1 MRAASAIQAD
11 CFAGNRLGPA
21 RDASDASE
29 EQNGVAAPLR
39 PRGESPGFSHAL
51 FAGCPRGP
59 EGEGRWGESARADP
73 PRGRAREALRKSFPR
88 HCENR
93 FPLSRDA
100 RGKTVNEKPA
110 RGLPNDNGPR
120 RVGCAFCAKS
130 ITNEQNRSQM
140 SMALCAKCAGKPRKA
155 GKTPG
160 NRRGGGGNGRKRAG
174 MGGNGQGRPPREK
187 KRGGAERKRAAPGIK
202 TPE

>member
-21 RDASDASE
+21 RAASE

-39 PRGESPGFSHAL
+39 PRGNPRDFRMPCSPDA
-51 FAGCPRGP
+51 PRGP
-59 EGEGRWGESARADP
+59 EGQGDGGIR
-73 PRGRAREALRKSFPR
+73 PRGRAREALRESFPR

-93 FPLSRDA
+93 FPSFSPTLQKPLSFTLRKSFPLSRDA

-110 RGLPNDNGPR
+110 RGLPHDNRPR
-120 RVGCAFCAKS
+120 RVGCAFCAET
-130 ITNEQNRSQM
+130 IANEQKRSQM

-155 GKTPG
+155 PES
-160 NRRGGGGNGRKRAG
+160 RKKPPEIAG
-174 MGGNGQGRPPREK
+174 A
-187 KRGGAERKRAAPGIK
+187 GAETGENAQ
-202 TPE
+202 E